1 MVPTA
6 HPSFELQP
14 KSVPTRKLDGKSE
27 VSEQR
32 FDWTGSPQSIN
43 SGAMNTLTG
52 LVLMGS
58 CGAEHTLLT
67 LLKINM
73 QILKFWF

>member
-1 MVPTA
+1 MFPIA

-32 FDWTGSPQSIN
+32 FHWTGNLQSIN
-43 SGAMNTLTG
+43 SGTTNTLTG

-58 CGAEHTLLT
+58 CGAEYTLLT
-67 LLKINM
+67 LLKINL